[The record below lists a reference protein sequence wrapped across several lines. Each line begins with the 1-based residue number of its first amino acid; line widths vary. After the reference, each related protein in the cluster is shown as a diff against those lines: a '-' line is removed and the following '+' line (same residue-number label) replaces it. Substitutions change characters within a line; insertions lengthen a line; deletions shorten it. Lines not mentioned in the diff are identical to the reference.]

1 MKIISVVVLLII
13 LNTVTAL
20 GVVRNQY
27 HKRLIGIDYTN
38 VTRERDQLVDKWSQL
53 LVEYASWSANPRIE
67 KIAVEQLG
75 MKHEYHNYVWL
86 GR

>member
-13 LNTVTAL
+13 LNKVTAL

-75 MKHEYHNYVWL
+75 MKHEYQNYVWL

>member
-38 VTRERDQLVDKWSQL
+38 ITHERDQLVDKWSQL
-53 LVEYASWSANPRIE
+53 LVEYASWSANTRIE

-75 MKHEYHNYVWL
+75 MKHEYKDYVWL
-86 GR
+86 GH